1 MPTAEKED
9 KVGELTEKMESAK
22 ALFVADFTGIDV
34 ATVSELRDEL
44 RQAEVEYQVVKNRLA
59 IRAAEAAGIEG
70 LGEYFT
76 GPTALAFVNDDP
88 VAPAKILQKYVD
100 DDGKISIKSG
110 LVDGQLIKA
119 EQFKQLASLPSR
131 DELLAKVVGSIQAP
145 LAGFHGVLSGLMR
158 NLVGALGAIEK
169 KRQEEGE

>member
-76 GPTALAFVNDDP
+76 GPTALAFVSDDP
-88 VAPAKILQKYVD
+88 VAQPRSYKNILTMMMV
-100 DDGKISIKSG
+100 KS
-110 LVDGQLIKA
+110 
-119 EQFKQLASLPSR
+119 PSR
-131 DELLAKVVGSIQAP
+131 ADL
-145 LAGFHGVLSGLMR
+145 
-158 NLVGALGAIEK
+158 
-169 KRQEEGE
+169 